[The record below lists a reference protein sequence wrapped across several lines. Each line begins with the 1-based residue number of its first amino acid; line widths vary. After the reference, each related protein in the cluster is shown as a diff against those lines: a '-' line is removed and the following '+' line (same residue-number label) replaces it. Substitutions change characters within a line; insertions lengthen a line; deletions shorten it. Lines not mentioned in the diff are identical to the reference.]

1 MAGSTQGYGFNGEVR
16 DMTKDDSTT
25 STGYQEAP
33 PRVNEWKR
41 FQRVFFQRKMVI
53 FGLIVLVLL
62 VVSAIFAEWLA
73 PYDPY
78 KRDLYNVLAQPSSE
92 HWLGTDSIG
101 RDTLS
106 RLIFGSRTAILVG
119 FVTAGF
125 ASATGMLLGLI
136 AGYYSRTFINVI
148 IMRVMDLLMTFP
160 MIILALF
167 IASILGGGIQNV
179 IIALGVSALPGYAR
193 VMHGLSLSIKE
204 NDYVLAEY
212 AGGASSWRVMFHH
225 ILPNAA
231 PPMIVLMTLQLGSLI
246 LAEAGL
252 SFLGIGI
259 KPPGAAWGAMVND
272 GYRYLTTNLTLSM
285 APGVAIMVVVFAF
298 NMVGDGLRDALDPRL
313 RGTL

>member
-1 MAGSTQGYGFNGEVR
+1 MERNQDSLPGF
-16 DMTKDDSTT
+16 
-25 STGYQEAP
+25 QEAP
-33 PRVNEWKR
+33 PRVNEWRR
-41 FQRVFFQRKMVI
+41 FSRVFFQRKMVI
-53 FGLIVLVLL
+53 FGLFVLL
-62 VVSAIFAEWLA
+62 LLIISAIFAEWLA

-92 HWLGTDSIG
+92 HWLGTDAIG

-106 RLIFGSRTAILVG
+106 RLIFGTRTAILVG
-119 FVTAGF
+119 FATAGF
-125 ASATGMLLGLI
+125 ASVAGMALGLI
-136 AGYYSRTFINVI
+136 AGYYSHSIINMI
-148 IMRVMDLLMTFP
+148 IMRIMDLLMTFP

-179 IIALGVSALPGYAR
+179 IIALGISALPGYAR
-193 VMHGLSLSIKE
+193 VMHGLALSIKE
-204 NDYVLAEY
+204 NDYILAEN
-212 AGGASSWRVMFHH
+212 AAGASNWRNMLLH

-231 PPMIVLMTLQLGSLI
+231 PPMIVLVTLQLGTLI

-272 GYRYLTTNLTLSM
+272 GYRYLVTNPWLSFS
-285 APGVAIMVVVFAF
+285 PGIAIMMVVFAF